1 MPNDSAQFSVGRLF
15 TIAKNTNELLM
26 SSHRRL
32 RETQTSHYEAAKPL
46 SHAIYWLGIPV
57 VVLSTFVGTSVFA
70 TLQKQEQVDIR
81 LRVLVGF
88 LSVAAAVLA
97 SLQMF
102 LRFSERAEKHR
113 TIAARA
119 GSLRRQVEQLLATT
133 PHEVAEDKLN
143 SLRIEMDKLAE
154 DAPSVSEK
162 IWARTK
168 KILYEPQDRTSAA

>member
-1 MPNDSAQFSVGRLF
+1 MEALP
-15 TIAKNTNELLM
+15 KNTNELLM
-26 SSHRRL
+26 NWHRRL
-32 RETQTSHYEAAKPL
+32 RETQFSHYEAAKPL

-70 TLQKQEQVDIR
+70 TLQEQVDIR

-102 LRFSERAEKHR
+102 LRFSERAEQHR

-119 GSLRRQVEQLLATT
+119 GSLRREVEQLLATT
-133 PHEVAEDKLN
+133 PQEVAEDKLN
-143 SLRIEMDKLAE
+143 SLRAEMDKLAE

-162 IWARTK
+162 IWARTN
-168 KILYEPQDRTSAA
+168 KILYEPQDRTTAA

>member
-1 MPNDSAQFSVGRLF
+1 MGAL
-15 TIAKNTNELLM
+15 AKNTNELLM
-26 SSHRRL
+26 NWHRRL
-32 RETQTSHYEAAKPL
+32 RETQFSHYEAAKPL

-70 TLQKQEQVDIR
+70 TLQEQVDIR

-102 LRFSERAEKHR
+102 LRFSERAEQHR

-119 GSLRRQVEQLLATT
+119 GSLRREVEQLLATT
-133 PHEVAEDKLN
+133 PQEVAEDKLN
-143 SLRIEMDKLAE
+143 SLRAEMDKLAE

-162 IWARTK
+162 IWARTN
-168 KILYEPQDRTSAA
+168 KILYEPQDRTTAA